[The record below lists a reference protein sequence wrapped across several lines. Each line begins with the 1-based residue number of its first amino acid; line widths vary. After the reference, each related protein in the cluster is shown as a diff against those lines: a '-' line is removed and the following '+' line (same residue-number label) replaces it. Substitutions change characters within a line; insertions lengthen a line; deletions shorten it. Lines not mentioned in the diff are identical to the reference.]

1 MKQILKTIIKDF
13 HLKPLPP
20 FKPRH
25 LAVPLDLD
33 KIITIIGPRR
43 AGKTWYLFQLMA
55 SLQKLDIKREQI
67 LYLNFEDERLD
78 LDTGYDQILDAYLEL
93 YPDQKLDELYIFFDE
108 IQEIPD
114 WEKYVRRLYDTISRK
129 IFLTGSNAKML
140 SKEIASSLRGRSL
153 SFEIMPLSFSEFLS
167 FKRIDSKD
175 TDSTKNRAKI
185 QNSFEEYL
193 TWGGYPELVDMET
206 RYKANILQ
214 EYFNV
219 MLYRDLMDRYEIR
232 DASILKYLIKRLI
245 GSFTKE
251 FSINKLYND
260 LKSRGIRIGKDS
272 IYRLMDRIFSVYMVT
287 YVEKYDPAVV
297 KREMSNKKIYLY
309 DNGIASAIRYAF
321 SEDRGKFLENIIFT
335 GIRSTTEAVFFLKN
349 GYECDFA
356 VFPET
361 DKPILIQVTQTLSQ
375 DNLSREINGLE
386 KAGKKIKNSRRLL
399 IAGEVSVPSDS
410 LPKWVEVK
418 TAYEWLLECNGN
430 NPGLTPGKNL

>member
-13 HLKPLPP
+13 HLRPLPP

-25 LAVPLDLD
+25 LNVPLDLG

-55 SLQKLDIKREQI
+55 RLEKIGIKREQI
-67 LYLNFEDERLD
+67 FYLNFEDERLD
-78 LDTGYDQILDAYLEL
+78 LDVGYDQILDAYLEL

-108 IQEIPD
+108 VQEIPD
-114 WEKYVRRLYDTISRK
+114 WEKYIRRLYDTVSRK

-140 SKEIASSLRGRSL
+140 SREIATSLRGRSL
-153 SFEIMPLSFSEFLS
+153 SFEIMPLSFPEFLS
-167 FKRIDSKD
+167 FRSIDSKD
-175 TDSTKNRAKI
+175 IYSTKNRAKI
-185 QNSFEEYL
+185 QNSFDEYL
-193 TWGGYPELVDMET
+193 TWGGYPELVDMES
-206 RYKANILQ
+206 RYKANVLQ

-251 FSINKLYND
+251 FSVNRLYKD

-272 IYRLMDRIFSVYMVT
+272 IYQLMDRIFSIYMVT

-297 KREMSNKKIYLY
+297 KREMSSKKIYLY

-321 SEDRGKFLENIIFT
+321 SEDRGKFLENLIFT
-335 GIRSTTEAVFFLKN
+335 GIRNTTEAIFFLKN
-349 GYECDFA
+349 GYECDFI

-361 DKPILIQVTQTLSQ
+361 DKPVLIQVTQTLHL
-375 DNLSREINGLE
+375 DNFTREINGLE
-386 KAGKKIKNSRRLL
+386 KARKRIKNSRSLL
-399 IAGEVSVPSDS
+399 ITGDMSVPSDM
-410 LPKWVEVK
+410 LPEWVDVK
-418 TAYEWLLECNGN
+418 TACEWLLEQEKT
-430 NPGLTPGKNL
+430 L